1 MSIERQIE
9 DLEKLNDFLKNQLPV
24 FSQQVLASDLIALVA
39 NRVVQKGQN
48 FKGGSFSPYSS
59 KTVAAWRFWGKS
71 RTQAAEEKVRKRSRA
86 RLSLSYK
93 EFRELNNLNTG
104 KKNFEF
110 TGQMWREFGIVRVK
124 KAPLSFSITIAGTTT
139 NAQTKIDDNSQ
150 REGVSII
157 EASEA
162 EKSLVERTAQ
172 DWIDDQAKRIL
183 E

>member
-1 MSIERQIE
+1 
-9 DLEKLNDFLKNQLPV
+9 
-24 FSQQVLASDLIALVA
+24 
-39 NRVVQKGQN
+39 
-48 FKGGSFSPYSS
+48 
-59 KTVAAWRFWGKS
+59 
-71 RTQAAEEKVRKRSRA
+71 
-86 RLSLSYK
+86 
-93 EFRELNNLNTG
+93 
-104 KKNFEF
+104 
-110 TGQMWREFGIVRVK
+110 MWREFGIVRVK